1 MQSGSWA
8 GALDILREKV
18 LSRCLDMK
26 CKVDLRGLTGGEF
39 GKGKEAKHL
48 DMFSFKASDLEE
60 PLIVTLSQK
69 YVSGVEVAENPL
81 RG

>member
-1 MQSGSWA
+1 
-8 GALDILREKV
+8 
-18 LSRCLDMK
+18 
-26 CKVDLRGLTGGEF
+26 
-39 GKGKEAKHL
+39 
-48 DMFSFKASDLEE
+48 MFSFKASDLEE